1 MSQNLPLPRALEIL
15 GISREQWERE
25 VGRGKAMASKL
36 VQGLYKTRLME
47 LSNIWGQSAAS
58 DQNPLKV
65 SRLSLL
71 NAAKG
76 KCDRALDEAAQTA
89 DTDGAEAVPLDQL
102 FTL

>member
-1 MSQNLPLPRALEIL
+1 
-15 GISREQWERE
+15 
-25 VGRGKAMASKL
+25 MASKL
-36 VQGLYKTRLME
+36 LHGLYKTRLME

-76 KCDRALDEAAQTA
+76 KCDRTLAEAAETA
-89 DTDGAEAVPLDQL
+89 DADMAEAVPLDQL